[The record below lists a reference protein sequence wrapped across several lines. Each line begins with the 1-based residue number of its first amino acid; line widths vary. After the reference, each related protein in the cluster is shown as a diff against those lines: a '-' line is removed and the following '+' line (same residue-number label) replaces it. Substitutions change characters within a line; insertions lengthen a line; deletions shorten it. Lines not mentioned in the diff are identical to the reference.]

1 MKQVYLDNAATTPV
15 RLEVEVAM
23 RPYFC
28 DKYGNPSGVYQMS
41 SENRGMIENVREQIA
56 KTLNASA
63 EEIYFTSGGTESD
76 NWALVGCAYA
86 NRRQGKHIIST
97 VFEHAAV
104 SAPLAALEEQGFEI
118 TKIPVDANGILSME
132 KLESAIR
139 PDTILVSTMYV
150 KNEVGA
156 VVPVE
161 EIGKLVHE
169 KNPKTIYHVDA
180 IQGYGKFRIYPKRMG
195 IDLLSVSSHKIHGPK
210 GVGFLYVNEKIKIQP
225 MILGGGQQKGMRS
238 GTDNVPGIAGL
249 GVAAKKIYEDFD
261 EKIEQ
266 LKENKL
272 YLAKRLQELDNVFIN
287 GPKPED
293 GAPHILNASFVG
305 VRSEVLLHTLEE
317 KQIYISAGSA
327 CSSHKRA
334 ASATMLALGVSAER
348 RESAIRFSLSEMTT
362 KEELDYAVDEIAKVL
377 PVLRKFARH

>member
-1 MKQVYLDNAATTPV
+1 MDA
-15 RLEVEVAM
+15 
-23 RPYFC
+23 
-28 DKYGNPSGVYQMS
+28 
-41 SENRGMIENVREQIA
+41 
-56 KTLNASA
+56 
-63 EEIYFTSGGTESD
+63 
-76 NWALVGCAYA
+76 AYA

-150 KNEVGA
+150 NNEVGA

-210 GVGFLYVNEKIKIQP
+210 GVGFLYVNEKIKIQ
-225 MILGGGQQKGMRS
+225 R
-238 GTDNVPGIAGL
+238 
-249 GVAAKKIYEDFD
+249 
-261 EKIEQ
+261 
-266 LKENKL
+266 
-272 YLAKRLQELDNVFIN
+272 
-287 GPKPED
+287 
-293 GAPHILNASFVG
+293 
-305 VRSEVLLHTLEE
+305 
-317 KQIYISAGSA
+317 
-327 CSSHKRA
+327 
-334 ASATMLALGVSAER
+334 
-348 RESAIRFSLSEMTT
+348 
-362 KEELDYAVDEIAKVL
+362 
-377 PVLRKFARH
+377 

>member
-1 MKQVYLDNAATTPV
+1 MEAYLDNSATTQCFEEV
-15 RLEVEVAM
+15 RDIVVKTMME
-23 RPYFC
+23 
-28 DKYGNPSGVYQMS
+28 DYGNPSAMHKKGV
-41 SENRGMIENVREQIA
+41 EAEQYVKDATEKIA
-56 KTLNASA
+56 KTLKVQ
-63 EEIYFTSGGTESD
+63 EKEIYFTSGGTESD

-150 KNEVGA
+150 NNEVGA

-210 GVGFLYVNEKIKIQP
+210 GVGFLYINSKAKVQP
-225 MILGGGQQKGMRS
+225 LILGGGQQNGMRS

-249 GVAAKKIYEDFD
+249 GVAAKMMYQNFD
-261 EKIEQ
+261 EKVEHLYQ
-266 LKENKL
+266 LKERMAEGLSKI
-272 YLAKRLQELDNVFIN
+272 DDVVIN
-287 GPKPED
+287 GMPVRE
-293 GAPHILNASFVG
+293 GAPHILSVSFLG
-305 VRSEVLLHTLEE
+305 IRSEVLLHTLEDRN
-317 KQIYISAGSA
+317 IYVSAGSA
-327 CSSHKRA
+327 CSSHKRKP
-334 ASATMLALGVSAER
+334 SATLSAMGMSNAQIENTVR
-348 RESAIRFSLSEMTT
+348 ISFS
-362 KEELDYAVDEIAKVL
+362 EENTFEEVDYCLEVLNEVL
-377 PVLRKFARH
+377 PMLKRYARR

>member
-1 MKQVYLDNAATTPV
+1 MEAYLDNSATTQCFEEV
-15 RLEVEVAM
+15 RDIVVKTMME
-23 RPYFC
+23 
-28 DKYGNPSGVYQMS
+28 DYGNPSAMHKKGV
-41 SENRGMIENVREQIA
+41 EAEQYVKDATEKIA
-56 KTLNASA
+56 KTLKVQ
-63 EEIYFTSGGTESD
+63 EKEIYFTSGGTESD

-150 KNEVGA
+150 NNEVGA

-210 GVGFLYVNEKIKIQP
+210 GV
-225 MILGGGQQKGMRS
+225 
-238 GTDNVPGIAGL
+238 DNVPGIAGL
-249 GVAAKKIYEDFD
+249 GVAAKKIYENFD

-334 ASATMLALGVSAER
+334 ASATMLALGISAER

>member
-1 MKQVYLDNAATTPV
+1 M
-15 RLEVEVAM
+15 
-23 RPYFC
+23 
-28 DKYGNPSGVYQMS
+28 
-41 SENRGMIENVREQIA
+41 
-56 KTLNASA
+56 
-63 EEIYFTSGGTESD
+63 
-76 NWALVGCAYA
+76 
-86 NRRQGKHIIST
+86 
-97 VFEHAAV
+97 
-104 SAPLAALEEQGFEI
+104 
-118 TKIPVDANGILSME
+118 
-132 KLESAIR
+132 
-139 PDTILVSTMYV
+139 
-150 KNEVGA
+150 
-156 VVPVE
+156 E

-327 CSSHKRA
+327 CSTHKRSGSPTLTA
-334 ASATMLALGVSAER
+334 IGLPKNQMEATV
-348 RESAIRFSLSEMTT
+348 RFSFCETTT
-362 KEELDYAVDEIAKVL
+362 KEELDYTLQVL
-377 PVLRKFARH
+377 NEVVPMLRRYARH

>member
-1 MKQVYLDNAATTPV
+1 MEAYLDNSATTRCYEEV
-15 RLEVEVAM
+15 KDIVVKTMLE
-23 RPYFC
+23 
-28 DKYGNPSGVYQMS
+28 DYGNPSAMHLKGVEA
-41 SENRGMIENVREQIA
+41 ENYVKQAAKEIA
-56 KTLNASA
+56 KTLKVQ
-63 EEIYFTSGGTESD
+63 EKEIFFTSGGTESD
-76 NWALVGCAYA
+76 NWAVIGTALA
-86 NRRQGKHIIST
+86 NSRQGKHIIT
-97 VFEHAAV
+97 TPFEHAAV
-104 SAPLAALEEQGFEI
+104 SAPLAWLEKQGYEI
-118 TKIPVDANGILSME
+118 TEIPVDE
-132 KLESAIR
+132 KGNLLLERLAETIR
-139 PDTILVSTMYV
+139 EDTILVSTMYV
-150 KNEVGA
+150 NNEMGA
-156 VVPVE
+156 VVPAE
-161 EIGKLVHE
+161 EIGRIIHE
-169 KNPKTIYHVDA
+169 KNPKTLYHVDA
-180 IQGYGKFRIYPKRMG
+180 VQGYGKYRIYPKKMG
-195 IDLLSVSSHKIHGPK
+195 IDLLAVSGHKIHGPK
-210 GVGFLYVNEKIKIQP
+210 GAGFLYINEKAKIQP
-225 MILGGGQQKGMRS
+225 LLLGGGQQKGMRS